1 MVFKLTDYLDKRKG
15 MYGTSTPVIKEAN
28 QLLNQ
33 YKKAVAPAA
42 NTVVDAAL
50 YVIINVVHATKYEF
64 KYESDGGFVDY
75 GVIPIADN
83 AGAGPVR
90 IDIQPIAWKGCAC
103 ATGDVTFIYNQSSA
117 SN

>member
-1 MVFKLTDYLDKRKG
+1 MSSGLVQT
-15 MYGTSTPVIKEAN
+15 MYGADSSNNKKMKPSGVAY
-28 QLLNQ
+28 Q

-42 NTVVDAAL
+42 NTVVDAPL
-50 YVIINVVHATKYEF
+50 YVIINVGHATKYEF

-75 GVIPIADN
+75 GVIPIASN

-90 IDIQPIAWKGCAC
+90 IDIQPIAWKGGGGS
-103 ATGDVTFIYNQSSA
+103 TGDVTFVYNQSSA